1 MGGILVTRSLSSSGE
16 EAIRRISALLKEAED
31 LRTDSGG
38 NEVVAFA
45 TLTESHV
52 DKTIR
57 QLFSNSGVFEDEVSR
72 RLYLEVQDSVHRSWD
87 SRYKWLSHAFN
98 VKIAGERF
106 EQDFNLIVELRNS
119 IIHGNGSLT
128 SLQASK
134 VPQMISIRAGLRRTL
149 GLESHG
155 RKFLLNGAIVVPAAK
170 ICRDYI
176 FGFDALVQ
184 ERFPEFDV

>member
-1 MGGILVTRSLSSSGE
+1 MSPRPLSSSGE
-16 EAIRRISALLKEAED
+16 EAIRRISALLEETED
-31 LRTDSGG
+31 FGAPGGG
-38 NEVVAFA
+38 NQVVAFA
-45 TLTESHV
+45 TIAEAHV

-57 QLFSNSGVFEDEVSR
+57 KLFGDSGVLEAEVSR
-72 RLYLEVQDSVHRSWD
+72 RLYSEVQDSIHRSWD
-87 SRYKWLSHAFN
+87 ARYKWLSQAFN

-106 EQDFNLIVELRNS
+106 EQDFSLLVELRNS

-134 VPQMISIRAGLRRTL
+134 VPQMISIRAGLRRCL

-176 FGFDALVQ
+176 LGFDARVQ
-184 ERFPEFDV
+184 ERFPGFDV

>member
-1 MGGILVTRSLSSSGE
+1 MRPRSLSSSGE

-31 LRTDSGG
+31 FRVMGGG

-45 TLTESHV
+45 TLTEAHV

-57 QLFSNSGVFEDEVSR
+57 QLFSDSGVLEAEVSR
-72 RLYLEVQDSVHRSWD
+72 RLYLEVHDSIHRSWD
-87 SRYKWLSHAFN
+87 ARYKWLSQTFN

-106 EQDFNLIVELRNS
+106 EQDFGLLVELRNS

-128 SLQASK
+128 SLQASR
-134 VPQMISIRAGLRRTL
+134 VPQMFSIRAGLRRAL

-155 RKFLLNGAIVVPAAK
+155 RSFLLNGAIVVPAAK

-184 ERFPEFDV
+184 ERFPKFDV